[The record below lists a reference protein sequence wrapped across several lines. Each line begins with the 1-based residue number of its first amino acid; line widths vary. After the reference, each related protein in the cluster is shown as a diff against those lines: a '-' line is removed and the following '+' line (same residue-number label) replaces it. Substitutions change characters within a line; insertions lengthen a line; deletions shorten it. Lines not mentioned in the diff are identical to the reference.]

1 MANRIDKAVTVAF
14 APQLTPIYMFAALLA
29 SSLQANLVA
38 LVVAIAFASVIPA
51 ASLLAYV
58 RLAGVDYQIM
68 DPRKR
73 YPLFISA
80 VASYL
85 VGLAVLLHINAPFIA
100 SALMLAYAVNTTV
113 AALINRFDKISTH
126 VWGISGPA
134 VALLYAYGY
143 LAFAA
148 VIALAALV
156 GVSRVRMKAHTP
168 WQAASAILVSL
179 PLTLFII
186 YLVAPFLFSL

>member
-1 MANRIDKAVTVAF
+1 M
-14 APQLTPIYMFAALLA
+14 
-29 SSLQANLVA
+29 
-38 LVVAIAFASVIPA
+38 
-51 ASLLAYV
+51 
-58 RLAGVDYQIM
+58 
-68 DPRKR
+68 
-73 YPLFISA
+73 
-80 VASYL
+80 
-85 VGLAVLLHINAPFIA
+85 GLAVLLHINAPFIA

>member
-73 YPLFISA
+73 YPLF
-80 VASYL
+80 
-85 VGLAVLLHINAPFIA
+85 HICGGFLP
-100 SALMLAYAVNTTV
+100 
-113 AALINRFDKISTH
+113 
-126 VWGISGPA
+126 SGARGPPA
-134 VALLYAYGY
+134 
-143 LAFAA
+143 
-148 VIALAALV
+148 
-156 GVSRVRMKAHTP
+156 H
-168 WQAASAILVSL
+168 
-179 PLTLFII
+179 
-186 YLVAPFLFSL
+186 